1 MVSPRRAKAGL
12 LLRATSLVLVVAATE
27 PAWAD
32 IQFAPSVG
40 LSGIYVDNFGLTP
53 PGSPKTGDLIGELD
67 PSVQFRQQAPEL
79 VSALDYNLQALWFH
93 DHTSMDATHSNGR
106 ANLSWTPEPVSN
118 IFSVDGWASYIQQ
131 PIDPTQPTNEGNLF
145 AVSNVANR
153 LSAYLAP
160 TLRNDFGGFSG
171 LARYSEA
178 TSIYSGVGVGSATT
192 FQNSRTGTATAKLA
206 SDDIQGLFSWGFDGH
221 HALTTFQS
229 AQDFRD
235 DRVAADAGLRVMPT
249 LRLLA
254 TAGAETNI
262 LTSSTSGG
270 LNAAF
275 WAVGFEWAPSTQGS
289 LEARFGHRFFGDA
302 YSGRWTLNSRLFS
315 VQVLYTEEP
324 TTDAETDSLT
334 TFVPGEIQVDTQAYF
349 GVLRAVNTYSPY
361 IRKSLDGTFS
371 LTGVKTQL
379 SLRIYDLRRRYL
391 QLPLQTNL
399 PGQLQGTSDSTRGGD
414 LMLTRQVT
422 TRDKFSLSARL
433 AYADELDGFFYRDHR
448 YALDYTHMLSPTL
461 DTALQAVH
469 LTRDG
474 ASQYTA
480 NIYRLTIRK
489 SF

>member
-1 MVSPRRAKAGL
+1 MASPRRSNAEL
-12 LLRATSLVLVVAATE
+12 FLRATSLVFVAGATA
-27 PAWAD
+27 PAWSD
-32 IQFAPSVG
+32 IQFVPSVA
-40 LSGIYVDNFGLTP
+40 LSSIYVDNFGLTP
-53 PGSPKTGDLIGELD
+53 PGAPKTGDLIGELD
-67 PSVQFRQQAPEL
+67 PSVQFRQQAPDL
-79 VSALDYNLQALWFH
+79 ISALDYNLQALWFH
-93 DHTSMDATHSNGR
+93 DHASMDTTHSNGR
-106 ANLSWTPEPVSN
+106 ANLSWTPTPVAN
-118 IFSVDGWASYIQQ
+118 LFSVDGWVSYIQQ

-178 TSIYSGVGVGSATT
+178 TSIYSGVTGSSATT
-192 FQNSRTGTATAKLA
+192 FQNSRTGTATANLA
-206 SDDIQGLFSWGFDGH
+206 SNDIQGLFSWGFDGR

-254 TAGAETNI
+254 TVGAETNI

-270 LNAAF
+270 LNSAF
-275 WAVGFEWAPSTQGS
+275 WAAGFEYAPSTHGS

-302 YSGRWTLNSRLFS
+302 YSGRWTLNSRLLS
-315 VQVLYTEEP
+315 MQILYIEEP
-324 TTDAETDSLT
+324 TTDAESDSLT

-361 IRKSLDGTFS
+361 IRKSLDATFS
-371 LTGVKTQL
+371 LTGLETQL

-391 QLPLQTNL
+391 QIPLQTNL
-399 PGQLQGTSDSTRGGD
+399 PGQLQGTNDSTRGGE

-422 TRDKFSLSARL
+422 PRDKLSLSARL

-448 YALDYTHMLSPTL
+448 YALDYTHLLSQTL
-461 DTALQAVH
+461 DAALQAVH

-474 ASQYTA
+474 ASQYSA

>member
-1 MVSPRRAKAGL
+1 MVLPRRSNAELIVCA
-12 LLRATSLVLVVAATE
+12 ASLVLFAGATE
-27 PAWAD
+27 PAWSD
-32 IQFAPSVG
+32 VQFVPAVA

-53 PGSPKTGDLIGELD
+53 PSAPKTGDFIGELD
-67 PSVQFRQQAPEL
+67 PSVQFRQSAPEL

-106 ANLSWTPEPVSN
+106 ASLSWMPVAN
-118 IFSVDGWASYIQQ
+118 VFSVDGWASYIQQ
-131 PIDPTQPTNEGNLF
+131 PTDPTEPTNEGNLF
-145 AVSNVANR
+145 AVSNVTNR
-153 LSAYLAP
+153 FSAYVAP
-160 TLRNDFGGFSG
+160 TLRNDFGGFTA

-178 TSIYSGVGVGSATT
+178 TSIYPGVSGSNAAA
-192 FQNSRTGTATAKLA
+192 FQNSRTGNATAKLA
-206 SDDIQGLFSWGFDGH
+206 SKDIQGLFSWSFDAR

-229 AQDFRD
+229 AQAFRD
-235 DRVAADAGLRVMPT
+235 DRLAADVGLRVMPT

-270 LNAAF
+270 LNSGF
-275 WAVGFEWAPSTQGS
+275 WAAGVEWAPSAQGS

-302 YSGRWTLNSRLFS
+302 YSGRWTLNSRLLS
-315 VQVLYTEEP
+315 MQILYIEEP
-324 TTDAETDSLT
+324 TTDAESDSLT

-361 IRKSLDGTFS
+361 IRKSLDATLS
-371 LTGVKTQL
+371 LTGLVTQL
-379 SLRIYDLRRRYL
+379 SLRVYDLRRRYL
-391 QLPLQTNL
+391 QVPLQTNL
-399 PGQLQGTSDSTRGGD
+399 PGQLQGTNDSTRGGE
-414 LMLTRQVT
+414 LLLTRQVT
-422 TRDKFSLSARL
+422 PRDKFSLSARI
-433 AYADELDGFFYRDHR
+433 AYADELDGFYYRDHR
-448 YALDYTHMLSPTL
+448 YALDYTHTLSQTL
-461 DTALQAVH
+461 DTAIQAVH